1 MKNLVL
7 KNKNHRV
14 YLKLYDDGYKHY
26 VADSKE
32 ATRFDQKGI
41 KKISKT
47 FKHPEN
53 WEAIKMVTKP
63 RKVAGEYKCTR
74 NGTNEEYD

>member
-1 MKNLVL
+1 MKNIVL

-26 VADSKE
+26 VADFKE
-32 ATRFDQKGI
+32 ATRFDKKGI
-41 KKISKT
+41 NKVLKT

-53 WEAIKMVTKP
+53 WEAIKTVIEPQK
-63 RKVAGEYKCTR
+63 KVGEYKCTR
-74 NGTNEEYD
+74 DSTNEEYD